1 MSCLDTNHIP
11 PQHISV
17 AEQASKISG
26 WALTPGRWLVDYWPI
41 RASFL
46 LPLDPHEDNISWVS
60 SIHPFLV
67 PLRTLQ
73 AAELGMAFHP
83 QFPLGHPAQLGEILN
98 SLEAAGTNIPST
110 SHLLRPGM
118 TEEAEDIAPGHS
130 TPAQQTLLQTVS
142 ATISFVML
150 MALHSA
156 IQKRAQAEIDSITS
170 GTPQFADVYRLP
182 FLLAMLKEVMRYAP
196 VANLA
201 LPHQVTQDDTYAG
214 YRIPAGATMVL
225 NVYAILHD
233 AETYPDPFLF
243 DPDRFFAGAGPASPD
258 PGKIYIGWDV
268 GIRFVEPVLL
278 LSMASILYHFTISRN
293 LKAHVGVEFTTG
305 ITYEVNLMGDLGS

>member
-41 RASFL
+41 LRFIPSWFPFAHFKRQSSEWRSTLNFL
-46 LPLDPHEDNISWVS
+46 SDIPHNW
-60 SIHPFLV
+60 
-67 PLRTLQ
+67 
-73 AAELGMAFHP
+73 
-83 QFPLGHPAQLGEILN
+83 
-98 SLEAAGTNIPST
+98 AAGTNIPST

-130 TPAQQTLLQTVS
+130 TPAQQTLPQT
-142 ATISFVML
+142 
-150 MALHSA
+150 
-156 IQKRAQAEIDSITS
+156 RAQAEIDSITS

-258 PGKIYIGWDV
+258 PGKYIWD
-268 GIRFVEPVLL
+268 
-278 LSMASILYHFTISRN
+278 
-293 LKAHVGVEFTTG
+293 
-305 ITYEVNLMGDLGS
+305 